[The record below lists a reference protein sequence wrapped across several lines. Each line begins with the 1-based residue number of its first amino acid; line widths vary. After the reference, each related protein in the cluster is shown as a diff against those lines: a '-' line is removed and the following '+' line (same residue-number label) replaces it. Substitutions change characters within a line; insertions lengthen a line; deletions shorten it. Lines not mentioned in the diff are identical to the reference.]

1 MQCSIAANLEQTH
14 LSNINEKLPADIPV
28 SESGSSNSMENS
40 FNSSWIANSEANTDT
55 ASEAE
60 NQNEITT
67 DIKEIPDEG
76 CGSSTD
82 GVDLM
87 PAEVL
92 VESDN
97 DVEMN
102 PVSHV
107 IK

>member
-14 LSNINEKLPADIPV
+14 RSNINEKLPADIPV
-28 SESGSSNSMENS
+28 SESGSSNSLENS
-40 FNSSWIANSEANTDT
+40 FNNSWIANSEANTDT

-60 NQNEITT
+60 NQNEIT
-67 DIKEIPDEG
+67 DIKETPDEA

-92 VESDN
+92 IESDN

-102 PVSHV
+102 PVSHA

>member
-14 LSNINEKLPADIPV
+14 RSNINEKLPADVPV
-28 SESGSSNSMENS
+28 SESSSSNSLETS
-40 FNSSWIANSEANTDT
+40 FNSSWIANSEANTHT

-60 NQNEITT
+60 NQNGVTT

-97 DVEMN
+97 DVDMN
-102 PVSHV
+102 SVSHA